1 LGLGKRQ
8 LETIIQ
14 ELKQEHKTEAYELK
28 TGYDMAIKE
37 MSESIKE
44 MQEAYENKIRELNNE
59 TKNLWEVSRQKDSEI
74 REKNYHIKELNKG
87 MEMGNQTTAQLQ
99 EELNR
104 FKDLYF
110 KLRTRKAGQGRR
122 CNN

>member
-1 LGLGKRQ
+1 M
-8 LETIIQ
+8 
-14 ELKQEHKTEAYELK
+14 K
-28 TGYDMAIKE
+28 TGYDMTIKE

-74 REKNYHIKELNKG
+74 REKNDHIKELNKG

-110 KLRTRKAGQGRR
+110 KVKNEESRAREKMQ
-122 CNN
+122 